1 MNIDLATLS
10 FISAFID
17 RKFGLSKNKSLS
29 VLFGYDASKTNG
41 SPTCN
46 VPFDKIIN
54 TLKAAMPVQFQCVEY
69 NRDANHCR
77 YLLPHSVQINT
88 DNWSEIVV
96 QVFEGGTPTF
106 TYTPDKLSVSMIEVS
121 KL

>member
-1 MNIDLATLS
+1 MNIDLSTLS

-29 VLFGYDASKTNG
+29 VLFGYDASQLNG

-46 VPFDKIIN
+46 VSFNEIIN
-54 TLKAAMPVQFQCVEY
+54 AVKSESPIQFQCVEY
-69 NRDANHCR
+69 NKDVNHCR

-88 DNWSEIVV
+88 DNWSEIIV

-106 TYTPDKLSVSMIEVS
+106 TYTNDTLSVSMIEVN